1 MLNRDKFFADIRPM
15 FDGGK
20 MRPVQVDVINKI
32 LDAAESIKLS
42 SQELAY
48 VLATGFGESKFTP
61 VREVMNYSAA
71 RIREVWPTRPEAV
84 RFARKP
90 RELANSVYGGRM
102 GNHGGN
108 DGWDF
113 RGGGVC
119 QITGRGMFAKFGL
132 ENAPDKI
139 LDNATSV
146 KVMIDGMVG
155 GIFTG
160 HRLSDYATKGG
171 YDFINAR
178 EIINGDVKLNGK
190 KYAGYAMAFLIA
202 INSARGIVT
211 EPRVTVFAAIVA
223 AILRIF
229 RKVK

>member
-1 MLNRDKFFADIRPM
+1 M
-15 FDGGK
+15 FDNGK

-32 LDAAESIKLS
+32 IDASIKLS
-42 SQELAY
+42 PQELAY

-61 VREVMNYSAA
+61 VREVMNYSAGH
-71 RIREVWPTRPEAV
+71 IREVWPARPEAV

-108 DGWDF
+108 DGWDY

-119 QITGRGMFAKFGL
+119 QITGRGMYAKFGL
-132 ENAPDKI
+132 ESTPDKI

-146 KVMIDGMVG
+146 NVMMDGMVN

-160 HRLSDYATKGG
+160 HRLSDYATKSG

-178 EIINGDVKLNGK
+178 EIINDDVKLNGK
-190 KYAGYAMAFLIA
+190 KYAGYAMAFLLA
-202 INSARGIVT
+202 VNAARGMDKT
-211 EPRVTVFAAIVA
+211 PRVSGFAAIIA
-223 AILRIF
+223 AILRMIGGK
-229 RKVK
+229 R